1 MSEKSSLRRKQSSSG
16 QRKVVCYGLYRHIR
30 IGQGETLEWLHEA
43 MPDLTTTMH
52 THFFLDNRVWSQAA
66 ANFSSYM
73 EEDEC
78 YTNEYKLCEALSM
91 GQKFLYI
98 FDFGEERRIS
108 CKALRELNESAEK
121 AEVVRV
127 SGEAPEQNG
136 GY

>member
-52 THFFLDNRVWSQAA
+52 THFFLDNRVWRQAA
-66 ANFSSYM
+66 ANFSSSM

-91 GQKFLYI
+91 GQKI
-98 FDFGEERRIS
+98 FDFGEERQIS

>member
-52 THFFLDNRVWSQAA
+52 TLFFLDNRVWRQAA

-91 GQKFLYI
+91 GQKI
-98 FDFGEERRIS
+98 FDFGEERQIS

>member
-1 MSEKSSLRRKQSSSG
+1 M
-16 QRKVVCYGLYRHIR
+16 YRHIR

-52 THFFLDNRVWSQAA
+52 THFFLDNRVWRQAA
-66 ANFSSYM
+66 ANLSSYM

>member
-1 MSEKSSLRRKQSSSG
+1 MWR
-16 QRKVVCYGLYRHIR
+16 
-30 IGQGETLEWLHEA
+30 
-43 MPDLTTTMH
+43 
-52 THFFLDNRVWSQAA
+52 QAA
-66 ANFSSYM
+66 ANISSYM

-98 FDFGEERRIS
+98 FDFGEERQIS

-121 AEVVRV
+121 AKVVRV

>member
-1 MSEKSSLRRKQSSSG
+1 
-16 QRKVVCYGLYRHIR
+16 
-30 IGQGETLEWLHEA
+30 

-52 THFFLDNRVWSQAA
+52 MHSFLDNRVWRQAS
-66 ANFSSYM
+66 ANYSSYM

-91 GQKFLYI
+91 GQEFLYI
-98 FDFGEERRIS
+98 FDFGEERQIS

>member
-1 MSEKSSLRRKQSSSG
+1 
-16 QRKVVCYGLYRHIR
+16 
-30 IGQGETLEWLHEA
+30 
-43 MPDLTTTMH
+43 
-52 THFFLDNRVWSQAA
+52 
-66 ANFSSYM
+66 M

-91 GQKFLYI
+91 GQKF
-98 FDFGEERRIS
+98 DFGEERRNS
-108 CKALRELNESAEK
+108 CKALRELNEPAEK

>member
-1 MSEKSSLRRKQSSSG
+1 
-16 QRKVVCYGLYRHIR
+16 
-30 IGQGETLEWLHEA
+30 

-52 THFFLDNRVWSQAA
+52 THFFLDNRVWRQAA

-98 FDFGEERRIS
+98 FDFGEDVDQGRLEEGDS
-108 CKALRELNESAEK
+108 VTVTYTGELGSEDPVPVAVSVEK
-121 AEVVRV
+121 TDAV
-127 SGEAPEQNG
+127 
-136 GY
+136 